1 MDLRHGA
8 IVVESH
14 HPDAPAVGSVV
25 ALDFIQPYIPRHE
38 PDKPLGKPPRNGC
51 KVIAF
56 VGPPHSGKSVLVCAL
71 YRQLQQHMPVEEFQ
85 REVFLLRACPDGEG
99 NWFCEIQPELAKT
112 LRFKNTWNDEF
123 AAQICQNVENL
134 AQNKR
139 LLLVDVGGRID
150 RRNQRILNCCTHALI
165 VSRDPNAVA
174 EWCGALQA
182 AEIKVLAEIE
192 SNLEEACEVI
202 EREPLRLRLGP
213 LERERRDISL
223 PEELLAVV
231 R

>member
-1 MDLRHGA
+1 
-8 IVVESH
+8 
-14 HPDAPAVGSVV
+14 
-25 ALDFIQPYIPRHE
+25 
-38 PDKPLGKPPRNGC
+38 
-51 KVIAF
+51 
-56 VGPPHSGKSVLVCAL
+56 
-71 YRQLQQHMPVEEFQ
+71 
-85 REVFLLRACPDGEG
+85 
-99 NWFCEIQPELAKT
+99 
-112 LRFKNTWNDEF
+112 
-123 AAQICQNVENL
+123 
-134 AQNKR
+134 
-139 LLLVDVGGRID
+139 VDVGGRID